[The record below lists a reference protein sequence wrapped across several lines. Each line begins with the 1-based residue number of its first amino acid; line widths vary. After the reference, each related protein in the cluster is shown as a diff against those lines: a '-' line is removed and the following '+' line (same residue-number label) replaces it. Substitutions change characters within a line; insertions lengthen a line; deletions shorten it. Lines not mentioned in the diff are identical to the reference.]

1 MKPEYF
7 PHGEDVILQ
16 NEAPTDMY
24 ILVNG
29 AVVSSLSLSCGVHL
43 FPLPLHS
50 CMKYAIIS
58 NSNPTCFLVT
68 GSYFAQKCSGT
79 GKRPTF

>member
-7 PHGEDVILQ
+7 PHGEDIILQ

-29 AVVSSLSLSCGVHL
+29 AAVSSLSLSL
-43 FPLPLHS
+43 
-50 CMKYAIIS
+50 AIAS
-58 NSNPTCFLVT
+58 E
-68 GSYFAQKCSGT
+68 
-79 GKRPTF
+79 